1 METTQYN
8 FKKGLYKGFI
18 SMLTFAGAMIAFT
31 KFGDM
36 SIWELVEQYLKP
48 LLGAM
53 TAGGAITMLINF
65 IKVKSSLLGKKKI

>member
-36 SIWELVEQYLKP
+36 SIWDILTEYLKP
-48 LLGAM
+48 FLGSLSIS
-53 TAGGAITMLINF
+53 GLITILVNW
-65 IKVKSSLLGKKKI
+65 IKFHANLGKKSK

>member
-8 FKKGLYKGFI
+8 FKKGMYKGFI
-18 SMLTFAGAMIAFT
+18 SILTFAGAMIAFT

-36 SIWELVEQYLKP
+36 SIWSVLEQYLKP

-53 TAGGAITMLINF
+53 TISGAITMLINF
-65 IKVKSSLLGKKKI
+65 IKVKGGLLGKKRI